1 MLPNGGFPPIS
12 KCENKEVKNII
23 KEKDKKGFFYNP
35 DSVLNIRDILKKNLK
50 KKDTNDENN
59 DNLDIFIAKISS
71 NGTWIWAEGVG
82 GSSDDIGYSVAS
94 FDDGSSVITGY
105 YDSSSLSF
113 GSHLP
118 SLQNNGNGNADIF
131 IAKISSNG

>member
-1 MLPNGGFPPIS
+1 MLPHGGFPPIS

-59 DNLDIFIAKISS
+59 DNLDII
-71 NGTWIWAEGVG
+71 
-82 GSSDDIGYSVAS
+82 
-94 FDDGSSVITGY
+94 
-105 YDSSSLSF
+105 
-113 GSHLP
+113 
-118 SLQNNGNGNADIF
+118 
-131 IAKISSNG
+131 

>member
-12 KCENKEVKNII
+12 KCENKEVKDII

-59 DNLDIFIAKISS
+59 DNLDII
-71 NGTWIWAEGVG
+71 
-82 GSSDDIGYSVAS
+82 
-94 FDDGSSVITGY
+94 
-105 YDSSSLSF
+105 
-113 GSHLP
+113 
-118 SLQNNGNGNADIF
+118 
-131 IAKISSNG
+131 